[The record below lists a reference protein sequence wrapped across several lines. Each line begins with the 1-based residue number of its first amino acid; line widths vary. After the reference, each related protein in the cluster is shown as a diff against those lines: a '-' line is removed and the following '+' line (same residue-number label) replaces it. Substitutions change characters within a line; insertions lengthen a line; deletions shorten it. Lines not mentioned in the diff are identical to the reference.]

1 MTTLPD
7 DARGAL
13 AALSEIAA
21 ALNSARAPEA
31 VLDAV
36 LTQAMAVLD
45 AERGFVLLDTTGDG
59 DAPTGAP
66 GAMPFEVR
74 ASRNVSDADLA
85 GLRSLSTSV
94 VEEVLRTGEPV
105 LVFEAAEDARYG
117 GVESVVLQHIQSIAC
132 VPLRLRERQ
141 IGAVYLDAVHRRGRF
156 TREHLP
162 FLRAV
167 ADQAAIAVEHAR
179 RVAALREENA
189 RLRREAQTRHGFG
202 EMIGRSAAMESLFE
216 TLSRVLDTDVT
227 VLIEGESG
235 TGKELVARGL
245 HYDGP
250 RADRPFVSL
259 FCGSLPD
266 DLLESELFGHIRG
279 AFTGATA
286 DKKGLFETAD
296 GGTIFLDE
304 VGDLS
309 PKLQTALLRVLQTGE
324 VKRVGEAS
332 TRRVDVRVVSAT
344 NRPLADLAEDGR
356 FREDLMYRLNTIRV
370 EVPPLRRRRQDV
382 PLLAHHFLERYA
394 VGTRARV
401 EGFTPEAVDALAG
414 YRWPGN
420 VRELENTVERAVV
433 LARGA
438 LVGTDDLRL
447 PETAP
452 NATADR
458 LAFEPGMTVKEA
470 ERALAERTLDALD
483 GNVSET
489 ARMLGVS
496 RRWLQYRLR
505 EWRDDDPD
513 SLTRPGGTPERPAAD
528 R

>member
-1 MTTLPD
+1 MTVPD

-45 AERGFVLLDTTGDG
+45 AERGFVLLDTADADG
-59 DAPTGAP
+59 DPSDAR
-66 GAMPFEVR
+66 PFEVR
-74 ASRNVSDADLA
+74 ASRNVSDDDLA

-94 VEEVLRTGEPV
+94 VDEVLRTGEPV

-141 IGAVYLDAVHRRGRF
+141 IGAVYLDAVRRRGRF

-202 EMIGRSAAMESLFE
+202 EMIGRSAAMDALFE
-216 TLSRVLDTDVT
+216 TLGRVLDTDVT

-266 DLLESELFGHIRG
+266 DLLESELFGHVRG
-279 AFTGATA
+279 SFTGATA

-324 VKRVGEAS
+324 VKRVGEAT

-344 NRPLADLAEDGR
+344 NRPLADMAEDGR

-370 EVPPLRRRRQDV
+370 EVPPLRRRRTDV
-382 PLLAHHFLERYA
+382 PLLAHHFLARYA

-447 PETAP
+447 PAP
-452 NATADR
+452 DEPVVADF
-458 LAFEPGMTVKEA
+458 APGLTVKEA
-470 ERALAERTLDALD
+470 ERLLSERTLDALD

-489 ARMLGVS
+489 ARTLGVS

-505 EWRDDDPD
+505 EWRDDDAPD
-513 SLTRPGGTPERPAAD
+513 G
-528 R
+528 